1 MNGIERS
8 VSTPMQLRRAERPRQ
23 DNGDSIEA
31 KLDRA
36 SQIVEAKIQ
45 ARKQA
50 AEAEALELGMAIGS
64 AHALDA
70 DRVAALVS
78 DPFDMG

>member
-8 VSTPMQLRRAERPRQ
+8 VSIPTPVRRPEARQ
-23 DNGDSIEA
+23 TEGDSIEA

-36 SQIVEAKIQ
+36 SRIVEAKIE
-45 ARKQA
+45 ARRKA
-50 AEAEALELGMAIGS
+50 AEAESMELGMAIGS

-70 DRVAALVS
+70 DRVAALIE
-78 DPFDMG
+78 DPFPME